1 MVEQIF
7 IVGLIFGA
15 ARIFGGLLC
24 GYLSYLAIKSIAF
37 AGRDASA
44 IESDDPFDFIGAFR
58 KSVIA
63 VLIAIIA
70 WVVYIALLVADTAY
84 LRPKTEMPSQYK
96 GQAAFEQTLEERRV
110 DVIPPAEFD
119 SNMKDRR
126 GDLDTVVE
134 RFDALPDAEHE

>member
-58 KSVIA
+58 TSPCWSLTRLTFVR
-63 VLIAIIA
+63 
-70 WVVYIALLVADTAY
+70 
-84 LRPKTEMPSQYK
+84 RPKCLRSTKDKRRSSRHLRN
-96 GQAAFEQTLEERRV
+96 AASTLFLRQN
-110 DVIPPAEFD
+110 
-119 SNMKDRR
+119 S
-126 GDLDTVVE
+126 TVT
-134 RFDALPDAEHE
+134 